1 MISIASVSSRRNTM
15 PLPQCT
21 TSVWT
26 NRAYRYRDRVDNKK
40 PLSTLMHRLPT
51 LRRNTVIDEF
61 KRTLTRFACLIKF
74 EKVS

>member
-1 MISIASVSSRRNTM
+1 MISIAPVSSCDNTLL
-15 PLPQCT
+15 LPRCA

-51 LRRNTVIDEF
+51 LRWNTVSNELSA
-61 KRTLTRFACLIKF
+61 R
-74 EKVS
+74 